1 MTTFIRAA
9 EIWVPDAEGHLLEF
23 GSGLYGHAPVFGALS
38 RSMCFG
44 RGEGLPGRVWDEA
57 RPVVLQDLQG
67 GHFQRAAAARAAGLT
82 CAVAFPVY
90 FDTLL
95 KAVVVLFCGDVA
107 NQSGA
112 IEVWHRPGGATSDLR
127 LLDGVYGARDAAFE
141 AVSRGTSL
149 APGEGLPGR
158 ALERQA
164 SVFVNG
170 LATSPAF
177 ARGDAAAATG
187 LRRGI
192 AIPCAM
198 PGADPYVL
206 TFLSAP
212 TTPVASRL
220 ESWVAGAD
228 AQSLRR
234 AYGFDER
241 DGELPALEVAAGDVD
256 RAVFSTFAAGVPT
269 VGAPGAA
276 PLIALPVVRD
286 GAVVETV
293 AMTL

>member
-9 EIWVPDAEGHLLEF
+9 EVWVPDAEGQLLEF
-23 GSGLYGHAPVFGALS
+23 GSGLYGQAPVFGTLS
-38 RSMCFG
+38 KTMCFG
-44 RGEGLPGRVWDEA
+44 RGEGLPGRAWDEG
-57 RPVVLQDLQG
+57 RPIVLQDLQG

-82 CAVAFPVY
+82 CAIAFPVY
-90 FDTLL
+90 FATLF
-95 KAVVVLFCGDVA
+95 KAVVVLFCGDIA

-112 IEVWHRPGGATSDLR
+112 IEVWQRSPGDAGLR

-141 AVSRGTSL
+141 AVSRDTSI
-149 APGEGLPGR
+149 AFGEGLPGR
-158 ALERQA
+158 ALERHS

-187 LRRGI
+187 LRRGL
-192 AIPCAM
+192 AFPCAS
-198 PGADPYVL
+198 PGAEPYVL

-212 TTPVASRL
+212 TTPLASRL
-220 ESWVAGAD
+220 ESWIAGTGAR
-228 AQSLRR
+228 SLRR

-241 DGELPALEVAAGDVD
+241 DGELQEVEIAAGEADS
-256 RAVFSTFAAGVPT
+256 AVFATFATGVPT
-269 VGAPGAA
+269 LAA
-276 PLIALPVVRD
+276 HSGGPLIALPVVRD
-286 GAVVETV
+286 GAVFETV